1 MHKEQEIKEY
11 AEEQIKYHLEYDK
24 NYLDNDISEIHYDLF
39 NTDYYIIGTYQA
51 KKWLGDKVFDV
62 ISIIQDY
69 EQYNFGELH
78 TDITDAE
85 KVVNMYDYIVGE
97 HILQDVINDIKR
109 EQITND
115 LLNDNLTDKTKGNL
129 SA

>member
-85 KVVNMYDYIVGE
+85 KVVNMYVYIVGE
-97 HILQDVINDIKR
+97 HILQDVINNHLSR
-109 EQITND
+109 EV
-115 LLNDNLTDKTKGNL
+115 
-129 SA
+129 